1 MQFHLC
7 NIPTFEWICV
17 SCLSKQ
23 KILIAMPGKKKG
35 LGYGIV
41 IESFTYDELVLRV
54 VLERVKALTKKIKA
68 GIT

>member
-1 MQFHLC
+1 M
-7 NIPTFEWICV
+7 

-41 IESFTYDELVLRV
+41 IESFTSDELVLRV